1 MLTNYLK
8 VTIRNLYREKM
19 YAIINIF
26 GLSLAIACCLILG
39 LYLKSELTYDRHN
52 TKYKQIF
59 RVVNEYNVN
68 GKIDNSAITSMY
80 LGPMLKE
87 QYPEVQAY
95 VRFMTIPQ
103 AELIRHGD
111 DAFYWENHYM
121 VDDNIFEVFTHK
133 IIYGDP
139 KTALV
144 DPYSVA
150 VSESF
155 AKKYFGNANPI
166 GEIVNTINETLKI
179 TLVFADLP
187 ENSHMKYDILR
198 SYNLKILQ
206 TSDNVSIRRQVL
218 WTMMMMKNYTY
229 VLMPEGYDVQKFKD
243 ISDSF
248 YERNMA
254 EMGTMLKSTWRSW
267 LQPLADIHLKSD
279 VGSDLPTANK
289 FYLYGFAATALFIL
303 LVACINYMNLAT
315 ARAARRAKEVGM
327 RKILGAGRI
336 GLMLQFLGES
346 LFFSLLALFLGIIL
360 VELALELTPI
370 NALLGKPLAL
380 NLSHEP
386 GLLGV
391 MLVFSLVVGLMS
403 GIYPALYLSSM
414 LPLSALVSSNRAGKG
429 SIRIREL
436 LVLIQFIISVCVIA
450 CALLM
455 TLQMRYVSN
464 KSLGFN
470 KENRVIITLRGTD
483 LIAKM
488 PTIEKEL
495 SNNSRILGISS
506 STVKIGQPP
515 EIELASV
522 SKNDGAMEETSLKS
536 MEVGD
541 NFLEVMGMKLLEG
554 RDFSKKFLTDV
565 GNVFVVNEA
574 MVKKMVWKEPLGKSI
589 VVGGAT
595 GQVIGVV
602 SNFHFASLHSTVEP
616 LALHRFGDVMT
627 EDPYTQR
634 FVVLNIS
641 GEEIPQTIK
650 FLQEKFAEFDPKHPL
665 QFEFLDETLN
675 RLYLSE
681 QRLMKLIMIFAG
693 ICILISCMGLFGLA
707 AFTTEQRTKEIGV
720 RKVMGATTWQ
730 IIIMLSRRI
739 LLLVLGGAV
748 IASLVAYYAMDEWLS
763 GFAYRTGID
772 PWVFLLSAVVA
783 AAVAFITVALQ
794 SYKTANANPVEALRY
809 E

>member
-574 MVKKMVWKEPLGKSI
+574 MVKKMGWKEPLGKSI